1 MNIDDPQNSRDLG
14 KLMNTLNLSIDEQH
28 EFVQKAGEAK
38 DFISFVKDLN
48 KGKISF
54 SK

>member
-1 MNIDDPQNSRDLG
+1 MNIDDPKNSRDLG

-48 KGKISF
+48 TGKISF
-54 SK
+54 N